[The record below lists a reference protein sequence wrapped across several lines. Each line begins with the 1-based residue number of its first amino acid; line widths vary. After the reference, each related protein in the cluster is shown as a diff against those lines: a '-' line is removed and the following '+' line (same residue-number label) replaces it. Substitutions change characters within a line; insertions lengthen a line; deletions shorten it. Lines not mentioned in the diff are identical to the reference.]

1 MWTLRCVCL
10 MLSRACAQALERY
23 ITALLS
29 VSKAPLPTVGLVGA
43 VVYIERALA
52 AETGAPSQPPR
63 SRMVKEA
70 LRGRLELSPREQA
83 RTCSAM
89 ARCTRCSVP
98 ILYQYRHWPVPISPL
113 DLPPLLHGG
122 ACPTCDARCSRH
134 SGKRRPAAGGALIAV
149 VRAASSDEPVGD
161 ADFKRTLGVRVDG
174 DAWEASLLRLLEH
187 DTSIGRAELEAGLRS
202 LQELAASS
210 EADQVDGI
218 KAWCRSLV
226 LCVDRCQD
234 PSTETARV
242 GGIGRARSHC
252 ITLPASAELPSL
264 TLDITIA
271 QPARPPGAA
280 APTQPHVLL
289 YVLDPEP
296 ILFGLAA
303 LFAYQASGYN
313 QRAEEASCAEAL
325 FHRMIVVGVGH
336 DRADY
341 SVGSWGWDA
350 EALRQLRRR
359 DFPPSDH
366 PSVRSGNGTNAHA
379 ARLAAAL
386 STHVVP
392 FVEHKLL
399 ALATPPAVRAL
410 LGASYSA
417 VLALQTLCGEVG
429 SFDTLLLGSPSV
441 PFSPEILRMLR
452 EQAPTLALAGS
463 TGEGDREPPAAMPR
477 RRPAAV
483 YIAYGALEHE
493 PPPRHVANVHAGI
506 PAGSHELASL
516 MRERG
521 IEVEGP
527 HEFEGEDH
535 GTMKFPFV
543 SRSLMWLARRVRV
556 AGEMPS
562 T

>member
-1 MWTLRCVCL
+1 MHRLSPPLSMWTLRCVCL

-52 AETGAPSQPPR
+52 AETG
-63 SRMVKEA
+63 
-70 LRGRLELSPREQA
+70 
-83 RTCSAM
+83 T
-89 ARCTRCSVP
+89 
-98 ILYQYRHWPVPISPL
+98 
-113 DLPPLLHGG
+113 DLLGDGKMHSLL
-122 ACPTCDARCSRH
+122 
-134 SGKRRPAAGGALIAV
+134 GGALIAV